1 MANKHGV
8 FITEEATA
16 VTVPKETS
24 AGVQVVI
31 GTAPINQVDDPS
43 KVVNVPI
50 LANSAAEAMKAL
62 GFSDDFDS
70 YTLCQT
76 MYATGNL
83 YQVSPVV
90 YINVLDP
97 DTHGGSSPGSSKDRR
112 RSEEE
117 LRGKGTR
124 SKRGRRS
131 YNLNSWHRLQPLLR

>member
-90 YINVLDP
+90 ISTYWILI
-97 DTHGGSSPGSSKDRR
+97 H
-112 RSEEE
+112 
-117 LRGKGTR
+117 TR
-124 SKRGRRS
+124 QLSQS
-131 YNLNSWHRLQPLLR
+131 QP